1 MCCTSLHCMYYFCLM
16 HSPHL
21 FLSSVE
27 QFIRDKYERKL
38 YISKDVPA
46 VSPVTESKSEPAK
59 GKVKESKKQSSSQK
73 KDQVSVLYESHS
85 LMVMV

>member
-1 MCCTSLHCMYYFCLM
+1 MY
-16 HSPHL
+16 SPHL

-46 VSPVTESKSEPAK
+46 VSPVTESKPEPAK
-59 GKVKESKKQSSSQK
+59 GKSKKQSSSQK
-73 KDQVSVLYESHS
+73 RDQVSVLHGYGVPRSHGTG
-85 LMVMV
+85 LMRTP